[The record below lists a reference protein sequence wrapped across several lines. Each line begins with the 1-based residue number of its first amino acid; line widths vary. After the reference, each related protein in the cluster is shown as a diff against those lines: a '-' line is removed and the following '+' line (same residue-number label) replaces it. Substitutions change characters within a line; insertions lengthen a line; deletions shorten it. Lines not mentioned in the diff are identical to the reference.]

1 MRRQAQPAAVA
12 SVSLPLRRSG
22 TRLPCSRVLIVAMS
36 RIRAA
41 HHARLARTV
50 SSVGSTVEGSVM
62 TSGGVSRRR
71 LLAFT
76 ALLAPS
82 IARCGQAAA
91 ASAPRVTIGDAQNYT
106 AYIPVALKKGQF
118 APYTCEFDAAWI
130 ILKTFGV
137 DTTLAEQVALVGIDT
152 RVDPHLEDTSDG
164 AVVQGGDI
172 TRAYSGDY
180 TQSYLARTTGQAMR
194 KVFVHFG
201 LTTTLLAAR
210 DEVEAALDAGAPIW
224 MKTTVDFGDWRPITW
239 VTPEGKA
246 LPGVLGNDH
255 AVVAI
260 GYNDEVVVIRDAL
273 GPTNT
278 NWDRTYEY
286 EVPWDTFL
294 AVSAAQGFDALA
306 VSPQAPAP
314 RQIVPQGSA
323 PSQSGTAAVGL
334 EPVTVTGST

>member
-1 MRRQAQPAAVA
+1 
-12 SVSLPLRRSG
+12 
-22 TRLPCSRVLIVAMS
+22 
-36 RIRAA
+36 
-41 HHARLARTV
+41 
-50 SSVGSTVEGSVM
+50 M
-62 TSGGVSRRR
+62 TCGRVSRRR
-71 LLAFT
+71 LLALT

-82 IARCGQAAA
+82 IARFGLAAA
-91 ASAPRVTIGDAQNYT
+91 ASAPQVTIGNAQNYT
-106 AYIPVALKKGQF
+106 AYLPVALKQGQF

-201 LTTTLLAAR
+201 LSITPVATR
-210 DEVEAALDAGAPIW
+210 DEVAAALDAGAPIW
-224 MKTTVDFGDWRPITW
+224 MKTTVDFGDWQPITW
-239 VTPEGKA
+239 ITPEGKE

-255 AVVAI
+255 AVVAM

-273 GPTNT
+273 GPTTT
-278 NWDRTYEY
+278 NWERTYQY
-286 EVPWDTFL
+286 EVPWATFL

-306 VSPQAPAP
+306 VSPSAPAP
-314 RQIVPQGSA
+314 RQIVPKGSA
-323 PSQSGTAAVGL
+323 PSQSGDTAIGL
-334 EPVTVTGST
+334 EPVTVTGGT